1 MEDLKFELDDRPVEP
16 MLRPETPPQARP
28 SPRPQPPSPP
38 GSMTPRPRFEGTV
51 DDEEGRKFVWIALA
65 LWVGWVA
72 VTVYAFVAY
81 EAPVA
86 PLEAWLFRR
95 LGHEARWGALA
106 ILHLPP
112 LVAGLTLGRKPSVS
126 GPIAL
131 ALGIA
136 ASLGVAKLLVGS
148 YQPPKISVT
157 HPGAEPKTVLRHDFT
172 KAVPVVIDVHLDYAQ
187 FVNARRQDVP
197 LDLSLELEPRH
208 VSRGGALRYDF
219 RVRSVTVSDPT
230 PTTRELADMI
240 QSRFAGASEARGWAV
255 VSAQGDL
262 ETVRLQHAGAILVD
276 DALGLLREVRWII
289 GRLHLPLPDTPVGVG
304 AAWQVTQAIDIEG
317 LELQREARYS
327 LLEVRDRL
335 LAIETLGTER
345 LLEDVKLNP
354 PGTGT
359 VMLLEAEERF
369 RGEASVRLGAID
381 TQADMDTDF
390 HEAYLVKLERHD
402 GELKV
407 VYRVTPRET

>member
-1 MEDLKFELDDRPVEP
+1 
-16 MLRPETPPQARP
+16 
-28 SPRPQPPSPP
+28 
-38 GSMTPRPRFEGTV
+38 
-51 DDEEGRKFVWIALA
+51 
-65 LWVGWVA
+65 
-72 VTVYAFVAY
+72 
-81 EAPVA
+81 
-86 PLEAWLFRR
+86 
-95 LGHEARWGALA
+95 
-106 ILHLPP
+106 
-112 LVAGLTLGRKPSVS
+112 
-126 GPIAL
+126 
-131 ALGIA
+131 
-136 ASLGVAKLLVGS
+136 
-148 YQPPKISVT
+148 
-157 HPGAEPKTVLRHDFT
+157 
-172 KAVPVVIDVHLDYAQ
+172 
-187 FVNARRQDVP
+187 
-197 LDLSLELEPRH
+197 
-208 VSRGGALRYDF
+208 
-219 RVRSVTVSDPT
+219 
-230 PTTRELADMI
+230 
-240 QSRFAGASEARGWAV
+240 
-255 VSAQGDL
+255 
-262 ETVRLQHAGAILVD
+262 